1 MQGRSWM
8 AALTLVGS
16 LVGALTPAVVAAEP
30 PTVKQKV
37 ILSLRLDG
45 LSTAGGEIEIKPG
58 HAGCRFETIKFPTK
72 SHPKSFDGKIYLDP
86 IEVESLGADRNCSFA
101 ITLKEAG
108 QPDKTVH
115 RTLRL
120 VASADSKSADG
131 KTAKPQELTC
141 YVSSNSL
148 NVPVVAKDSPTP
160 KTPVASRPADDAK
173 RKK

>member
-1 MQGRSWM
+1 M
-8 AALTLVGS
+8 AALTLVGM
-16 LVGALTPAVVAAEP
+16 LVGAQAPAVVAAEP

-45 LSTAGGEIEIKPG
+45 LSANGGDIEIKPG
-58 HAGCRFETIKFPTK
+58 HAGCRFETIKFQTK
-72 SHPKSFDGKIYLDP
+72 THPKSFDGKIYLDP

-120 VASADSKSADG
+120 VAPAELKAADA

-141 YVSSNSL
+141 YLSSNSL
-148 NVPVVAKDSPTP
+148 NVPVVAKENATP
-160 KTPVASRPADDAK
+160 KAPVASRPADEMK